1 MINSKVLDIKDKQ
14 MARKKFAGGLYSPSW
29 LVVCE
34 GGRAGRERGRGRE
47 RDREMEREERKGGRK
62 RVNSHEKGMQ
72 AQPWGWSAGKQ
83 EKLPWDGREDWFLG
97 FPTRTRS
104 QCLPIM

>member
-47 RDREMEREERKGGRK
+47 RDRQRNGERGEKRREEE
-62 RVNSHEKGMQ
+62 SE
-72 AQPWGWSAGKQ
+72 
-83 EKLPWDGREDWFLG
+83 L
-97 FPTRTRS
+97 T
-104 QCLPIM
+104 